1 MIASVGP
8 RQAAVR
14 IRVLTGR
21 SHYDVLGL
29 RDDASPE
36 AIREQ
41 YRRLAR
47 EFHPDRTFGSAAG
60 ADKMPMINEAYRVL
74 SDPGRRAVYDAERR
88 GGSSVRPASARSE
101 VTDDVEPAGYSYQ
114 YPDGPARV
122 PWRSLLFFSAI
133 ATIAIVV
140 LAQFENPGEP
150 GTPDN
155 LLRVGECVEMQQVGN
170 AANEITCTGNGDLV
184 VTDVLR
190 RKGICPDGTE
200 STPDRQG
207 MVGVCLE
214 QEPPAPG

>member
-1 MIASVGP
+1 
-8 RQAAVR
+8 
-14 IRVLTGR
+14 LNGR

-29 RDDASPE
+29 RDDAPPE

-47 EFHPDRTFGSAAG
+47 EFHPDRTAGSAAG
-60 ADKMPMINEAYRVL
+60 AEKMPMINEAYRIL

-88 GGSSVRPASARSE
+88 GNSGVRPVSGRSE
-101 VTDDVEPAGYSYQ
+101 PFDDAEPEGYSYQ

-133 ATIAIVV
+133 AIIVILV

-155 LLRVGECVEMQQVGN
+155 LLRVGECVEVQSVGN
-170 AANEITCTGNGDLV
+170 AANEIRCTGSGDLV

-190 RKGICPDGTE
+190 RDGVCPDGIP

-214 QEPPAPG
+214 QEPPATG